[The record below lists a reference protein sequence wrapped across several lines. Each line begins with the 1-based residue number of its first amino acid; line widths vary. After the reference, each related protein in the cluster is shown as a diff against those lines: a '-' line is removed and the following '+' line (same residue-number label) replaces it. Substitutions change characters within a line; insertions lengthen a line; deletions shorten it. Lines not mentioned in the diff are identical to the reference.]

1 LKPKLALL
9 GKTFI
14 LKKLSMKGI
23 ILAGGSGT
31 RLHPL
36 TIAISKQLM
45 PVYDKPMIYYPLSVL
60 MLAGISD
67 ILIISTPTDLPHF
80 EKLLGDGSA
89 LGCTFTYAAQETP
102 NGLAQAFVIGEKF
115 IGKEKVA
122 LILGDN
128 IFYGSGLQKLLQENN
143 DPEGGVVF
151 AYHVS
156 DPERY
161 GVVEFDAHKKAIS
174 IEEKPAHP
182 KSNFAVPGI
191 YFYDNSVVE
200 IAKNLKPSARGE
212 YEITD
217 VNKVYLAAE
226 KLKVGILNRGTAW
239 LDTGTFASLM
249 QAGQFV
255 QLIEERQGLKIGCIE
270 EVAFRMGFINKVQLK
285 DIAEK
290 LLKSGYGKYLL
301 DLIETY

>member
-1 LKPKLALL
+1 
-9 GKTFI
+9 
-14 LKKLSMKGI
+14 MKGI

-36 TIAISKQLM
+36 TLAVSKQLM
-45 PVYDKPMIYYPLSVL
+45 PIYDKPMIYYPLSVL
-60 MLAGISD
+60 MMAGISE
-67 ILIISTPTDLPHF
+67 ILIISTPHDLPHF
-80 EKLLGDGSA
+80 ERLLGDGKS
-89 LGCTFTYAAQETP
+89 LGCKFSYAVQKIP

-115 IGKEKVA
+115 IGDSKVA

-128 IFYGSGLQKLLQENN
+128 IFYGAGLGRLLQQHQN
-143 DPEGGVVF
+143 PEGGVVF

-161 GVVEFDAHKKAIS
+161 GVVEFDESGHAIS
-174 IEEKPAHP
+174 IEEKPKQP
-182 KSNFAVPGI
+182 KSNYAVPGL

-200 IAKNLKPSARGE
+200 IAKALEPGPRGE

-217 VNKVYLAAE
+217 VNKHYLQQG
-226 KLKVGILNRGTAW
+226 KLKVGIIDRGTAW

-255 QLIEERQGLKIGCIE
+255 QVIEERQGLRIGCIE
-270 EVAFRMGFINKVQLK
+270 EVAYRMNYINKEELK
-285 DIAEK
+285 K
-290 LLKSGYGKYLL
+290 LALPLMKSGYGDYLMKL
-301 DLIETY
+301 VEH